1 MQNGQEPD
9 YGDVCRRIRAA
20 MGNADIV
27 ETKQARQ
34 PAPVATIGTI
44 TGPVYMLGTV
54 TPDTL
59 DHLLASRARARSDGD
74 K

>member
-9 YGDVCRRIRAA
+9 YGEVCRKIRAA

-54 TPDTL
+54 TPATL
-59 DHLLASRARARSDGD
+59 DQLLSGRPRAPSSGD
-74 K
+74 